1 VCFFIFKKKRKGGIV
16 VNLVNLTPHEINII
30 TPEGEI
36 KIQPS
41 GVIARVSVTRE
52 RVGEIT
58 VDGKTIPIYKNKF
71 GQVGKP
77 ARSCS

>member
-1 VCFFIFKKKRKGGIV
+1 